1 MAMGIK
7 QTHVRG
13 SHISIEFMANLA
25 AKCVDS
31 KEIINEIRKAN
42 TARHVAEIISQ
53 YNIKNFFSLI
63 CKHVYAEMYKHSN
76 NSMEIVVIMFDFDGK
91 ICGKYP

>member
-1 MAMGIK
+1 
-7 QTHVRG
+7 
-13 SHISIEFMANLA
+13 MANLA

-31 KEIINEIRKAN
+31 KDIINEIRKAN
-42 TARHVAEIISQ
+42 TARHVSEIINQ

-63 CKHVYAEMYKHSN
+63 CKHVYEEMYKHSN
-76 NSMEIVVIMFDFDGK
+76 NSIEIVVIMFDFDGK

>member
-25 AKCVDS
+25 ARCIDS
-31 KEIINEIRKAN
+31 KEIIEEIRKAN
-42 TARHVAEIISQ
+42 TARHVSEIISQ
-53 YNIKNFFSLI
+53 HNVKNFFNLV
-63 CKHVYAEMYKHSN
+63 CKHVYVEMYSHSN
-76 NSMEIVVIMFDFDGK
+76 NSIEIVVIMFDFDGE
-91 ICGKYP
+91 ICGRYP